1 MNGKPQIQTVDR
13 EYPRFHF
20 RGLMSKGT
28 CFVRARVRPDGLVI
42 LCAQLYGYN
51 ETSVTQAI
59 EEVREAVIEKLH
71 EDAGLEH
78 LMPARKWWQ
87 CKGDLG
93 DVLASAADRATMIEH
108 WPKGRGLAPAGSF
121 AIVEFDD
128 AGQPEWDYLHKSVVA
143 HRCSVDDSFL
153 TVDPEGL
160 HFR

>member
-71 EDAGLEH
+71 EDVGL
-78 LMPARKWWQ
+78 
-87 CKGDLG
+87 
-93 DVLASAADRATMIEH
+93 
-108 WPKGRGLAPAGSF
+108 
-121 AIVEFDD
+121 
-128 AGQPEWDYLHKSVVA
+128 
-143 HRCSVDDSFL
+143 
-153 TVDPEGL
+153 
-160 HFR
+160 